1 MNRTRWIAVGLL
13 VAGLT
18 SQTGCRNDV
27 AISKEVPRPLHL
39 LLPRELRFH
48 FFTKTNRT
56 FDDAGGIRGME
67 VYLQTRDAFDDANK
81 AFGQFRIEMYTFL
94 QGQTDPKG
102 QQVAVWTVDLADP
115 IDNLKHWDSN
125 ARAYRLKL
133 EWKRGVPVG
142 QKFVLVG
149 VYTSPFR
156 KDRLSTEQV
165 FISGE

>member
-1 MNRTRWIAVGLL
+1 MALLAVLGTGL
-13 VAGLT
+13 V
-18 SQTGCRNDV
+18 GCQGKA

-39 LLPRELRFH
+39 LLPRGLRFH

-67 VYLQTRDAFDDANK
+67 VYLQTRDAFDDSNK
-81 AFGQFRIEMYTFL
+81 AFGQFRIEMYTH
-94 QGQTDPKG
+94 QPRSEDPKG
-102 QQVAVWTVDLADP
+102 SQVAVWTVDLADP
-115 IDNLKHWDSN
+115 MDNLKHWDSN
-125 ARAYRLKL
+125 ARAYRFKL

-142 QKFVLVG
+142 QKFVLVA

-156 KDRLSTEQV
+156 KDRLTAEQV